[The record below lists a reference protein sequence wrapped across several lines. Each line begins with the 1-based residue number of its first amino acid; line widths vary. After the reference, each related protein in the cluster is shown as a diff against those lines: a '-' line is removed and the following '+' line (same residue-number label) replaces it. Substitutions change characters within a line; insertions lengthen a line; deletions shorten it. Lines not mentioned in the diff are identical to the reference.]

1 MADLQAEIK
10 SAVITIKIVGI
21 GGGGNNVL
29 RRLASSGFDK
39 SQLLAIN
46 TDVRQLKILDA
57 EGIPCLLVGAT
68 ATKGRGTGGNVEK
81 AQNAAISDKDEI
93 AKALAGTDLVFIT
106 AGMGKGVGTGAAPV
120 VAKIAHD
127 MGILTAGMVT
137 LPFSHEGD
145 RKMQTAK
152 AGVELLSQHMDALV
166 VVNNDNIE
174 KMPEF
179 RHITVGETFSTV
191 DEVLRQSISSIVE
204 LIETTG
210 IVNVDFA
217 DVTTI
222 FTQGE
227 KSEAIFGTAVGK
239 TALEAVQNAISSPL
253 IEISV
258 RGARGMIVNITGSS
272 QLALEAVSEAN
283 NYLWENTHPEV
294 DLIFGLV
301 ADESM
306 GDQVRATII
315 ATNFDPKVLAEV
327 QNQIKPI
334 AFGGKPSGHKA
345 SLYGDKPPVTAGTLF
360 GNDGSSQG
368 QPQSQPEQAAADTV
382 DVPEFMRKKNPAP
395 LMFSRKK
402 LDY

>member
-1 MADLQAEIK
+1 MAEVQNGIK
-10 SAVITIKIVGI
+10 GAIITIKIIGI

-29 RRLASSGFDK
+29 RRLAQSGFDK

-57 EGIPCLLVGAT
+57 EGIPCLLIGAA

-81 AQNAAISDKDEI
+81 AQNAAIADKDEI
-93 AKALAGTDLVFIT
+93 AKAIVGADLVFLT

-127 MGILTAGMVT
+127 MNILTAGMVT

-145 RKMQTAK
+145 RKLQTAK
-152 AGVELLSQHMDALV
+152 AGVDLLSKHMDALV

-210 IVNVDFA
+210 VVNVDFA

-227 KSEAIFGTAVGK
+227 TSEAIFGTSVGR
-239 TALEAVQNAISSPL
+239 TALEAVQNAINSPL

-272 QLALEAVSEAN
+272 SLALEAVSEAN
-283 NYLWENTHPEV
+283 NFLWENTHPDV

-306 GDQVRATII
+306 GDQVRATVI
-315 ATNFDPKVLAEV
+315 ATNFDPQVLADA

-334 AFGGKPSGHKA
+334 SFNAGAKEQPKPSLYDGKPPAIPS
-345 SLYGDKPPVTAGTLF
+345 TLF
-360 GNDGSSQG
+360 GAS
-368 QPQSQPEQAAADTV
+368 QAASAQPVQNESNQADNV
-382 DVPEFMRKKNPAP
+382 DVPEFMRKKNTAP
-395 LMFSRKK
+395 LFFGRFHK
-402 LDY
+402 D